1 MTSTSASVAAAAPQ
15 NPMAGV
21 DIAKLLRST
30 GPVVK
35 CVVLRTGNDD
45 EQTNDAKKQSSK
57 AADDP
62 LNSHLV
68 EEVEI
73 DTTPKKNEVE
83 KALGG
88 PFTFI
93 GQYEEEGIMLMAL
106 RDNNNVEEEESED
119 EADDSS
125 NWNPHKLQPPFDNL
139 KIRGDILIMKVAE
152 VDDPLDKPGADASAA
167 AAPMPNE
174 DFFLPYS
181 KEEWLRFAARTDYV
195 PPELPEE
202 EEEEESE
209 AGEEDCEQE
218 DEGEWSGEDD
228 KEEDEDDIDEEKA
241 KGAMLNLVL
250 STCLKKFRDDNGR
263 GPNTEEL
270 RVLKMTVAHKL
281 GMDLPGMELQE
292 NEEVDS
298 EKEEDE
304 EEEANGENEKKRSS
318 EDTQAKDNAKK
329 VKFGTEEVSEPPK
342 EAENGKPIA
351 AH

>member
-1 MTSTSASVAAAAPQ
+1 MTSTTASVAAAAPQ
-15 NPMAGV
+15 NPIAGV

-35 CVVLRTGNDD
+35 CVVLRTGND
-45 EQTNDAKKQSSK
+45 EKTHDAKKQSSK

-68 EEVEI
+68 EEIEI

-93 GQYEEEGIMLMAL
+93 GQYEEEGIMLMAR
-106 RDNNNVEEEESED
+106 RDNHNAEEEESED
-119 EADDSS
+119 ETDDSS
-125 NWNPHKLQPPFDNL
+125 NWNPHKLQPPFENL

-152 VDDPLDKPGADASAA
+152 VDDPLDEPGADASAA
-167 AAPMPNE
+167 AAPIPNDE
-174 DFFLPYS
+174 FFLPYS

-209 AGEEDCEQE
+209 AEEDCEQE
-218 DEGEWSGEDD
+218 DEGDWSGDDDEEEDD
-228 KEEDEDDIDEEKA
+228 DDIDEEKA

-250 STCLKKFRDDNGR
+250 STCLKKFREDNGR
-263 GPNTEEL
+263 GPSTEEL
-270 RVLKMTVAHKL
+270 CVLKMTVANKL
-281 GMDLPGMELQE
+281 GMDLPEMEAQE
-292 NEEVDS
+292 NEEPDS
-298 EKEEDE
+298 EKHEDEDE
-304 EEEANGENEKKRSS
+304 EASEENDKKRAS
-318 EDTQAKDNAKK
+318 EDPQAKDNAKK
-329 VKFGTEEVSEPPK
+329 VKFGTEEASEPPK

-351 AH
+351 VH